1 MKQFYSILI
10 NFIKK
15 YYIAIILFSLYL
27 LITYLLEI
35 PNCLIKLI
43 WGIPCPGCG
52 MTRAGFSV
60 LKFDFISALKYNPL
74 IFVFPFI
81 LFIMIFH
88 EIPLVKKLYKSKILW
103 ITLTIIIF
111 ATYVLRLIFVF
122 PNPPMDYN
130 PNNLLIVIIN
140 FIKNLIQIIIGL

>member
-1 MKQFYSILI
+1 
-10 NFIKK
+10 
-15 YYIAIILFSLYL
+15 
-27 LITYLLEI
+27 
-35 PNCLIKLI
+35 
-43 WGIPCPGCG
+43 

-88 EIPLVKKLYKSKILW
+88 EIPLINKLYKSKILW

-140 FIKNLIQIIIGL
+140 FIKNLFIQ